1 MNKILMGA
9 FGAVVVSV
17 GGIVAESIREL
28 AMESTNNRI
37 AREIANAVADAVAYV
52 SQVYVDGLKLAGSF
66 DEEAQKQALSMAL
79 AACLS
84 SLSASAQKYIEKTY
98 GDKAA
103 YLTTKIEAEV
113 RAQKNGYM
121 TLATA

>member
-52 SQVYVDGLKLAGSF
+52 SQVY
-66 DEEAQKQALSMAL
+66 
-79 AACLS
+79 
-84 SLSASAQKYIEKTY
+84 
-98 GDKAA
+98 
-103 YLTTKIEAEV
+103 LTTKIEAEV

-121 TLATA
+121 TLAAA